1 MTALGEREMI
11 ACQSALSWSLR
22 GRLDLMD
29 SNLAQL
35 SPKGQAA
42 LLLALDTIHSALRL
56 EPLARALL
64 APDSLPDR
72 SAIANGAEI
81 ADDLDVDDQALPI
94 APHYKVRAW
103 GEPGDYGVECAC
115 GLTLDGFDTAAK
127 AAEHLNLHVGDTRFG
142 VLLRNGVPA

>member
-72 SAIANGAEI
+72 SAIANAEI
-81 ADDLDVDDQALPI
+81 AGHVDVEPLPI
-94 APHYKVRAW
+94 
-103 GEPGDYGVECAC
+103 GVEGRAI
-115 GLTLDGFDTAAK
+115 GA
-127 AAEHLNLHVGDTRFG
+127 R
-142 VLLRNGVPA
+142 R

>member
-42 LLLALDTIHSALRL
+42 LLLALDTISSALRL

-72 SAIANGAEI
+72 SPIANGAEI
-81 ADDLDVDDQALPI
+81 ADDLDVGDRVPI
-94 APHYKVRAW
+94 GA
-103 GEPGDYGVECAC
+103 EP
-115 GLTLDGFDTAAK
+115 
-127 AAEHLNLHVGDTRFG
+127 
-142 VLLRNGVPA
+142 